1 MICTTDK
8 LALGLADSLLLDLNL
23 YGLKQYNITIYGKT
37 HPFPRSMSWFGK
49 VHYTFSGITLKQD
62 VKPTEPLRTLLGFV
76 QDTYSSN
83 LNCCLLN
90 YYKNG
95 SDYIN
100 WHSDDEFI
108 FDSKEPI
115 VTVSVGGSRR
125 FKVRSILNHS
135 DVVEYD
141 SGHGDIIVMLPGFQQ
156 THQHSIPKTS
166 KQVDP
171 RLSFTFRSYKA

>member
-1 MICTTDK
+1 MLCSTGK
-8 LALGLADSLLLDLNL
+8 LSLELADNLLLDVNS
-23 YGLKQYNITIYGKT
+23 YGLKQHNITIYGKT

-49 VHYTFSGITLKQD
+49 VPYTFSGITLKQE
-62 VKPTEPLRTLLGFV
+62 VKPTESLRILLDFV
-76 QDTYSSN
+76 QNNYSNN

-90 YYKNG
+90 YYKDG
-95 SDYIN
+95 SDYIS

-115 VTVSVGGSRR
+115 VTVSVGGLRR
-125 FKVRSILNHS
+125 FKIRPILNHL
-135 DVVEYD
+135 DVAEYD
-141 SGHGDIIVMLPGFQQ
+141 SGHGDIIVMPPGFQQ

-166 KQVDP
+166 KYVDP

>member
-1 MICTTDK
+1 MLCTTGN
-8 LALGLADSLLLDLNL
+8 LFVELADSLLSEVNS
-23 YGLKQYNITIYGKT
+23 YGLRHYNITIYGKT
-37 HPFPRSMSWFGK
+37 HLFPRSMSWFGK
-49 VHYTFSGITLKQD
+49 VPYTFSGVTLKQD
-62 VKPTEPLRTLLGFV
+62 VKPPEPLRILLDLV
-76 QDTYSSN
+76 RDTYSDK

-90 YYKNG
+90 YYKDG

-115 VTVSVGGSRR
+115 VTLSVGGSRR

-135 DVVEYD
+135 DVEEYD
-141 SGHGDIIVMLPGFQQ
+141 SGHGDIIVMPPGFQQ